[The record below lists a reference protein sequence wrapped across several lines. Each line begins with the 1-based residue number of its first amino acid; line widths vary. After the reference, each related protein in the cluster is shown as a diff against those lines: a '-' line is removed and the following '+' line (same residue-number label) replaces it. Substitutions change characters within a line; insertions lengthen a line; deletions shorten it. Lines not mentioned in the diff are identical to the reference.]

1 MAKVLTLICRVSWTP
16 YPYRQESFS
25 ESMSYQ
31 VKNAVDGCWG
41 PIAVIINPNCLRS
54 NYAHKVLVGEN
65 LPLFQ

>member
-1 MAKVLTLICRVSWTP
+1 
-16 YPYRQESFS
+16 
-25 ESMSYQ
+25 MSYQ